1 MSFIS
6 TNLSWLQCSPANITQ
21 SPAEEEYTPMRRAL
35 GSQEYKVGGPSD
47 LAVSAHF
54 PIKAQIKLG
63 VASNRIDCQK
73 REFDK
78 FTQINL
84 ITAKWPMFHL
94 CSCQPGKRTY
104 PTWIRPKWTIFGVG
118 MRGKWCCAAIV
129 LRDPSCY
136 TCAACLWCQR
146 WFGKPQ
152 NRGCA
157 VPRIRL
163 LIQYVLWPPTFSP
176 TLGKQT
182 KKRFDK
188 RIR

>member
-118 MRGKWCCAAIV
+118 MRGVSVARAKLLHMCGMFVVSTVIWEATKPGLCSSSNTAAHSICPV
-129 LRDPSCY
+129 ASHFQPYSWK
-136 TCAACLWCQR
+136 T
-146 WFGKPQ
+146 
-152 NRGCA
+152 N
-157 VPRIRL
+157 
-163 LIQYVLWPPTFSP
+163 
-176 TLGKQT
+176 
-182 KKRFDK
+182 KKK
-188 RIR
+188 IW